1 MPDTEYS
8 LKNPLPARKPPPAAG
23 SSEARPAN
31 PNGATRRG
39 SGLSAKAETTA
50 EGPYQVALDMAE
62 ELLARPLVGGGPA
75 RVRIQHSKQRMTVW
89 ERIKTLTDRE
99 PMILW
104 RNWGPELDGASIVT
118 GILDIDG
125 RNVAVYGHD
134 FTVRAGSM
142 DATNGAK
149 LARLI
154 YMAGERGI
162 PLIGMNDSAGAFV
175 PAGVGG
181 LDGYSEAFTALR
193 KISGIVPSISL
204 MFGYNAGG
212 GAYLPRQGS
221 FMIQCQ
227 DTFIGITGPGVV
239 KSVLGED
246 VTAEELGGPRFHA
259 LSGTVDLVTN
269 DELGSLRTA
278 LRLLAYLPDNNRET
292 GPFHSTS
299 DPVDRHT
306 EDEHRLFARTFNSPA
321 GMNAP
326 MDITLYLQQIC
337 DHGEFFQLQPQ
348 RARNM
353 VTAFGRLGG
362 WVTGFV
368 ANNSAVG
375 SGQIDIDAALKA
387 TRFIRFCNIYNIPLI
402 FVEDTTGFLPGT
414 EQEHRGIIQA
424 GRKLLDAIIDVRTP
438 RMTMIIRNAFGGAY
452 AAYNSHFVGSDLVF
466 AMPMARVAVMGSA
479 GMDFVYKDEMRAIA
493 VAHKKAL
500 NGGGREDEANG
511 ERDRKLAELT
521 ARYES
526 ELMNPKE
533 ALSLGS
539 VSRLVMPGESRKVL
553 ARNLDFLMRQY
564 QPTPMGGVQREHE

>member
-1 MPDTEYS
+1 MPELEHS
-8 LKNPLPARKPPPAAG
+8 LDNPLRPSPSPSPG
-23 SSEARPAN
+23 SIGA
-31 PNGATRRG
+31 NGARRV
-39 SGLSAKAETTA
+39 TPTPP
-50 EGPYQVALDMAE
+50 GPYADALAMGR
-62 ELLARPLVGGGPA
+62 ELTERPLLGGGPA
-75 RVRIQHSKQRMTVW
+75 RVRVQHSKQRMTVW
-89 ERIKTLTDRE
+89 ERIRALTDRE

-125 RNVAVYGHD
+125 RDVAVYGHD

-154 YMAGERGI
+154 YMAGEHGI

-193 KISGIVPSISL
+193 KISGVVPSISL

-221 FMIQCQ
+221 FMIQCN

-246 VTAEELGGPRFHA
+246 VTADELGGPVHHGA
-259 LSGTVDLVTN
+259 SGTCDLVTN

-278 LRLLAYLPDNNRET
+278 LRLLHYLPDNNRT
-292 GPFHSTS
+292 IAPFHQTS
-299 DPVDRHT
+299 DPADRYT
-306 EDEHRLFARTFNSPA
+306 EDEHRLFQRTFHSPA

-337 DHGEFFQLQPQ
+337 DHGEFFEIQPQ

-452 AAYNSHFVGSDLVF
+452 AAYNSHFVGADLVF
-466 AMPMARVAVMGSA
+466 AMPMARVAVMGTA
-479 GMDFVYKDEMRAIA
+479 GADFVYKDEMREIAARHAEAIA
-493 VAHKKAL
+493 DGASPAEADKV
-500 NGGGREDEANG
+500 RDEA
-511 ERDRKLAELT
+511 LAGIT
-521 ARYES
+521 ARYEA

-539 VSRLVMPGESRKVL
+539 VSRIVMPGESRRIL
-553 ARNLDFLMRQY
+553 SRNLDFLMRKY
-564 QPTPMGGVQREHE
+564 EPSPMGGVQREHE